1 MLKRNVCSSLDFFF
15 FLCLFLWV
23 FCFKHTLWSFC
34 LEAAK
39 NWSRYFRGQLSSVW
53 LQRQWGRNWCLAD
66 VHNSSERHTVPKA
79 NSVGHCGQVS
89 KVFTEL
95 ILLSRGGKEEALH
108 IWTSSLAP
116 CPDAAP
122 WCDTFVYCNIADGS
136 QVTGTL
142 ALHRH
147 STKPVPKVL
156 FIKQALLFFSSS
168 LSFWGCC
175 LTFWQTCSSHA
186 ALWTCLQSV
195 LFEIFVLQFHLKILY
210 VEWLSF

>member
-1 MLKRNVCSSLDFFF
+1 MLKRNVCSSLDFF

-66 VHNSSERHTVPKA
+66 VHNSSERHAVPKA

-89 KVFTEL
+89 EVFTEL

-175 LTFWQTCSSHA
+175 LTFWQTCSSLNLLA
-186 ALWTCLQSV
+186 VSPLWNICVTVSFENSV
-195 LFEIFVLQFHLKILY
+195 CGMTEFLIY
-210 VEWLSF
+210 M